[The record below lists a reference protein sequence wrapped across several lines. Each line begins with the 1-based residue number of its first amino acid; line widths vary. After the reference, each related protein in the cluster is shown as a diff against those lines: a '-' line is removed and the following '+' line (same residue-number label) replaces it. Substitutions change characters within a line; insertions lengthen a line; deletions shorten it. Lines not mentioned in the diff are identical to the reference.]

1 MPARAVNL
9 PSPEEER
16 IAVTVLIAWLVFGI
30 IGIVTTI
37 GGGALLLIWAARWVF
52 TGAI

>member
-1 MPARAVNL
+1 MTL

-16 IAVTVLIAWLVFGI
+16 AALAALLAWLVFGI

-37 GGGALLLIWAARWVF
+37 GGIAALLIWAARWVF
-52 TGAI
+52 AAAF

>member
-1 MPARAVNL
+1 MPARAVTL

-16 IAVTVLIAWLVFGI
+16 LAVWVLLAWLVFGV

-37 GGGALLLIWAARWVF
+37 GGFALLAIWAARWVF